1 MANRTNVCKDNP
13 VPVCYNGDM
22 SVRAHIALSAHLL
35 SGAASYRTAGIH
47 GYLYN
52 TLSHLPAVDP
62 DMAYTV
68 FVGKGQLPVSSK
80 WAIRR
85 SSLPT
90 DNPGIRIIWE
100 QVLAPFELAQA
111 QPDLVHGMAFA
122 VPLLWRGPSVTTIF
136 DLSFLRYPGRLRLDR
151 RIYLRAITR
160 VSAHQASR
168 VIAISESGRSEICT
182 LLGVPSAKVD
192 VAPPGVSPDFRP
204 LPAEQVSI
212 FRSHRGLPQRFIL
225 YVGTIEPRKNLDTLL
240 HAYAQLPERAEVK
253 LVLAGG
259 TGWRSERLSALI
271 EKLDLSKDVMRTGYI
286 SGDELPLWYNA
297 SEVFVYPSVY
307 EGFGM
312 PVLEAMA
319 CGRPTIASDSSSL
332 PEVVGS
338 CGILVPPVDT
348 TAWATALSKVLANP
362 ALRAELAL
370 KGRER
375 ASQYT
380 WKNTAQATVD
390 TYYKALD
397 GKS

>member
-1 MANRTNVCKDNP
+1 
-13 VPVCYNGDM
+13 M

-62 DMAYTV
+62 DLAYTV

-85 SSLPT
+85 SCLPT

-100 QVLAPFELAQA
+100 QLLAPFELAQV
-111 QPDLVHGMAFA
+111 QPDLVHGTAFA
-122 VPLLWRGPSVTTIF
+122 VPLLWRGLSVTTIF
-136 DLSFLRYPGRLRLDR
+136 DLSFMRYPGRLSLAR
-151 RIYLRAITR
+151 RMYLRAITR
-160 VSAHQASR
+160 LSAHRSCR
-168 VIAISESGRSEICT
+168 VIAISQSSRSEICT
-182 LLGVPSAKVD
+182 LLDVPPAKVD
-192 VAPPGVSPDFRP
+192 VAPPGVSHDFRS
-204 LPAEQVSI
+204 LPAEQVLQ
-212 FRSHRGLPQRFIL
+212 FRSKLGLPQRFIL

-240 HAYAQLPERAEVK
+240 RAYAQLPERKEVK

-259 TGWRSERLSALI
+259 RGWRSERIDTLVDKLNLS
-271 EKLDLSKDVMRTGYI
+271 SDVIRTGYV
-286 SGDELPLWYNA
+286 SNEELPLWYNA

-307 EGFGM
+307 EGFGI

-319 CGRPTIASDSSSL
+319 CGRPTIVSDGSSL

-348 TAWATALSKVLANP
+348 SAWATALSSLLANP
-362 ALRAELAL
+362 ALRTQLAQ
-370 KGRER
+370 KGQKR
-375 ASQYT
+375 ASQFT
-380 WKNTAQATVD
+380 WQNTARATVEA
-390 TYYKALD
+390 YHKALD
-397 GKS
+397 SES